1 MDLQEFGGL
10 EISAGK
16 RLRQA
21 TQARL
26 TLSSEQQRNSSKMT
40 GCRAKKAQLSALV
53 KQRKDR
59 KENKTTTKKRRTSIG
74 GAAGPGKPVG
84 QHFAQDLISDLEVVG
99 EGRGRFL

>member
-1 MDLQEFGGL
+1 M
-10 EISAGK
+10 
-16 RLRQA
+16 
-21 TQARL
+21 
-26 TLSSEQQRNSSKMT
+26 SSEQQRNSSKMT

-53 KQRKDR
+53 KQRKNQ

-84 QHFAQDLISDLEVVG
+84 QHFAHDSQDLISDLEVVG